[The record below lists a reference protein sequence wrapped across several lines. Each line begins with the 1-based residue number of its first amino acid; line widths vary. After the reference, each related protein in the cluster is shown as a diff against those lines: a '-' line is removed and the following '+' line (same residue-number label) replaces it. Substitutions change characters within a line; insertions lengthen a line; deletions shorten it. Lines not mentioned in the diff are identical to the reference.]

1 MARRSRSQN
10 QAIGCIALLVVV
22 AIVVGLCS
30 VGNREIRQQQEA
42 KKQQQEAERQKRQ
55 EEIDA
60 QKAKQLEEAEQRRVD
75 QEAKDAARRAEQ
87 EAREAAGI
95 PDPEPSRSAG
105 ADCSTGV
112 RNVPVV
118 PGSEGDR
125 DGDGIACET

>member
-1 MARRSRSQN
+1 MAGRSRSQN

-30 VGNREIRQQQEA
+30 VGNREIQ
-42 KKQQQEAERQKRQ
+42 QQQEAERQKRQ

-60 QKAKQLEEAEQRRVD
+60 QKAKQLEEAEKRRVD

-87 EAREAAGI
+87 QAREAAGI
-95 PDPEPSRSAG
+95 PDPEPSRSTG

-118 PGSEGDR
+118 PGSKGDG
-125 DGDGIACET
+125 DGDGIACAS